1 VSVLETLQSLLTF
14 LQEGRPIAVVTLVG
28 SSGSI
33 PNAVGAKMIVGA
45 QGERLAGTVG
55 GGEIELMSL
64 SMAAEAIAQRKSR
77 LGSYHLTEKHA
88 HGIGM
93 MCGGTVQVFIEV
105 HVPSPRVV
113 LVGAGH
119 VNIEIA
125 RLARPLGYPVIVID
139 ERPEWANPANYPD
152 CTIIPQ
158 RAAAGMAQVDWLESD
173 YLLVATADAD
183 TESLRAAL
191 TVPCGYVGLVASKR
205 KTIQILKNL
214 AAEGH
219 DLSGLTPRL
228 RAPVGLNLGG
238 KEPVEIALSVM
249 AEIHAHRNGRDALPL
264 SYVEKIPRPERL
276 RADAALAPEAT
287 TISP

>member
-1 VSVLETLQSLLTF
+1 MSARETLECLLRF
-14 LQEGRPIAVVTLVG
+14 IQENRPVALVTLVG

-33 PNAVGAKMIVGA
+33 PNAVGAKMVVGSE
-45 QGERLAGTVG
+45 GERLAGTVG

-105 HVPSPRVV
+105 HVPAPRVV

-125 RLARPLGYPVIVID
+125 RLARALDFPVIVID
-139 ERPEWANPANYPD
+139 ERPEWANGMNYPD
-152 CTIIPQ
+152 CTIIPE
-158 RAAAGMAQVDWLESD
+158 RASAGMAQVNWLESD
-173 YLLVATADAD
+173 YLLIATADAD

-191 TVPCGYVGLVASKR
+191 SVPCRYVGLVASKR

-228 RAPVGLNLGG
+228 RAPVGLDLGG

-249 AEIHAHRNGRDALPL
+249 AEIQAHRNGRDARPL
-264 SYVEKIPRPERL
+264 SYVERIPASAKLPL
-276 RADAALAPEAT
+276 
-287 TISP
+287 